1 MKRIRL
7 VLPVLALAM
16 VILFSS
22 CMTGKDLVR
31 TIEVNGTA
39 KVTVT
44 PPDIAT
50 FSIQV
55 SELGGKTTEEA
66 QRFANAKLA
75 QLRSVLDEYGIA
87 EADIKTTSLNLR
99 PSYRWDEGEQIL
111 EGQVASQS
119 LSVKV
124 RDLKA
129 LGSIIDQ
136 MGKVSGIYLNSVQ
149 LDKEDKSE
157 ALEQARLEAIGNAKA
172 KAELYAE
179 SSSMQVGSPPITIS
193 EYSVASNPYNTR
205 MKMEA
210 ASAVAYDMATEIPAG
225 PWKSLP
231 RFRLCMRCTDTKQSS
246 SSNLFINKE
255 MKKNILKGLNRQ
267 GFC

>member
-44 PPDIAT
+44 PDIAT

-55 SELGGKTTEEA
+55 SELGKTTEEA

-99 PSYRWDEGEQIL
+99 PSYRW
-111 EGQVASQS
+111 
-119 LSVKV
+119 
-124 RDLKA
+124 
-129 LGSIIDQ
+129 
-136 MGKVSGIYLNSVQ
+136 M
-149 LDKEDKSE
+149 KENRSWKGR
-157 ALEQARLEAIGNAKA
+157 LQARVF
-172 KAELYAE
+172 
-179 SSSMQVGSPPITIS
+179 Q
-193 EYSVASNPYNTR
+193 
-205 MKMEA
+205 
-210 ASAVAYDMATEIPAG
+210 
-225 PWKSLP
+225 
-231 RFRLCMRCTDTKQSS
+231 
-246 SSNLFINKE
+246 
-255 MKKNILKGLNRQ
+255 
-267 GFC
+267 